1 MKKKILITGSEG
13 FIGSHVTEFLIKKG
27 YRVKAFILYNS
38 FSSLGWLNNID
49 TKLKKNIEFY
59 FGDVRNFDSVYN
71 GMKGCHAVIHLAAL
85 IGIPYSYL
93 TPESYIDTNVKG
105 ALNILQSAKQLKL
118 SKVIITSTSE
128 VYGTAQYVPINENHP
143 INPQSP
149 YAASKVSADALAMSF
164 YKSFNMPITI
174 IRPFNTFGPRQSNR
188 AIIPTI
194 INQLI
199 ANKKYIKLGNLNPTR
214 DFSYVDD
221 VANAFYKVLIS
232 KKCVGKI
239 INIGSNF
246 EISIKKIVY
255 LVLNIL
261 KIKNIKIIF
270 EKVRARKKTSEV
282 FRLYSSNLLA
292 KKIIKWSPK
301 FSKSKG
307 FYLGLTKTV
316 EWYLKE
322 KNRVDSKNK
331 ISYDI

>member
-13 FIGSHVTEFLIKKG
+13 FIGSHVTEVLIKKG
-27 YRVKAFILYNS
+27 YKVKAFVLYNS
-38 FSSLGWLNNID
+38 FSSLGWLSNID
-49 TKLKKNIEFY
+49 PKLKKNIEFY

-71 GMKGCHAVIHLAAL
+71 GMKGCYAVMHLAAL

-105 ALNILQSAKQLKL
+105 TLNVLQSAKQLKL
-118 SKVIITSTSE
+118 SKIVITSTSE
-128 VYGTAQYVPINENHP
+128 VYGTAQYVPINESHP

-164 YKSFNMPITI
+164 YKSFNMPIAI

-199 ANKKYIKLGNLNPTR
+199 ANKTYIKLGNLNPTR
-214 DFSYVDD
+214 DFSYVED
-221 VANAFYKVLIS
+221 VAEAFYKVLIS
-232 KKCVGKI
+232 KHSIGKI

-246 EISIKKIVY
+246 EITIKKIVY
-255 LVLNIL
+255 LVLDIL
-261 KIKNIKIIF
+261 KIKNIKIIL
-270 EKVRARKKTSEV
+270 EKKRARKQNSEV

-307 FYLGLTKTV
+307 FYLALTKTV
-316 EWYLKE
+316 DWYLKKKDRTE
-322 KNRVDSKNK
+322 NKNK

>member
-1 MKKKILITGSEG
+1 
-13 FIGSHVTEFLIKKG
+13 
-27 YRVKAFILYNS
+27 
-38 FSSLGWLNNID
+38 
-49 TKLKKNIEFY
+49 
-59 FGDVRNFDSVYN
+59 
-71 GMKGCHAVIHLAAL
+71 MKGCHAVMHLAAL

-93 TPESYIDTNVKG
+93 TPESYVDTNVKG
-105 ALNILQSAKQLKL
+105 TLNILQAAKQLKL

-199 ANKKYIKLGNLNPTR
+199 ANRKYIKLGNLNPTR
-214 DFSYVDD
+214 DFSYVED

-232 KKCVGKI
+232 KKCIGKI

-270 EKVRARKKTSEV
+270 EKVRARKKNSEV

-316 EWYLKE
+316 EWYLKK
-322 KNRVDSKNK
+322 KNRIGNKNK